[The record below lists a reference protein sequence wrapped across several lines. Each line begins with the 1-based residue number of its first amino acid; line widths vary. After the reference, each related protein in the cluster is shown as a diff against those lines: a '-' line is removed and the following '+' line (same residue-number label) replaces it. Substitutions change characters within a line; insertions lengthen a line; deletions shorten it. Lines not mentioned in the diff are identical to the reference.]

1 MTLTLSHLN
10 EAPVD
15 DGSARV
21 LNLPFDTRV
30 VI

>member
-1 MTLTLSHLN
+1 MALTLGHLN
-10 EAPVD
+10 KATVD